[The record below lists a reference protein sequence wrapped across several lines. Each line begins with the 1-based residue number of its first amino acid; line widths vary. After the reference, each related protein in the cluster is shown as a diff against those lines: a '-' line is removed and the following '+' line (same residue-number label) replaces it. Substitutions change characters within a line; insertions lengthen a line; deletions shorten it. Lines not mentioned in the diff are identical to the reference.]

1 MAKNWAGD
9 GVYVLPARKVEP
21 YRLWFEYLKLAYQD
35 PDIKVDKRIYK
46 SWGDVENL
54 KFDDWWSDYWR
65 DLFAVETGIRV
76 MERDETIG
84 NSNSA
89 IAIRVPLSL
98 DANTAIQ
105 ELRELLFENGI
116 GNREAPRVKGKFALT
131 EGSVQGFEKQMN
143 SARCML
149 RLYGYWLKHEKA
161 DKRKRIEKAAIEY
174 YDWMM
179 DWDDQIVSKGW
190 NRPRPYKPGSF
201 RTYVEYV
208 RAKQPG
214 KRAHRGGGAAY
225 KAGQSVDDA
234 RRQVARYIR
243 KARKIA
249 ENVAAGE
256 FPGKY

>member
-46 SWGDVENL
+46 SWGDIENL
-54 KFDDWWSDYWR
+54 KFDDWWSDHWR

-89 IAIRVPLSL
+89 ISIRVPLSL

-105 ELRELLFENGI
+105 ELRELLYENGI

-131 EGSVQGFEKQMN
+131 EGSVQGFEKRMN
-143 SARCML
+143 TARCML
-149 RLYGYWLKHEKA
+149 RLYGYWLKHERA
-161 DKRKRIEKAAIEY
+161 DKAKRIERAALDY
-174 YDWMM
+174 LDWGQA
-179 DWDDQIVSKGW
+179 WDEKIVSKGW
-190 NRPRPYKPGSF
+190 NRPRPYLPFCFK
-201 RTYVEYV
+201 TYGEYV
-208 RAKQPG
+208 RQKKTG
-214 KRAHRGGGAAY
+214 NRVKGGAA
-225 KAGQSVDDA
+225 AFDGNAEDA
-234 RRQVARYIR
+234 RRMIARYIR